1 MSQVFVRRCDRC
13 MGVAETLTEESS
25 ATETPTVPATV
36 TPVATTPTDG
46 ASQPAFSYTLRGKGT
61 TNVQDLC
68 AACLE
73 EIESLLAPGGRAATK
88 PRRGRPRGASVAT
101 ASSGNGRKRRG
112 RPPGSKNKKRGR
124 PPGSGKKRGRPRK
137 VIEASA

>member
-13 MGVAETLTEESS
+13 MGVAETLAEENTVAPTGTPSV
-25 ATETPTVPATV
+25 TPTG
-36 TPVATTPTDG
+36 TPSGDG
-46 ASQPAFSYTLRGKGT
+46 VSQPAFSYTLRGKGT

-68 AACLE
+68 GACLD
-73 EIESLLAPGGRAATK
+73 EIESLLAPGGKAAAK
-88 PRRGRPRGASVAT
+88 PRRGRPRGVAAS
-101 ASSGNGRKRRG
+101 ASASNGKRRG

-137 VIEASA
+137 IEAHA

>member
-13 MGVAETLTEESS
+13 MGVAETLADEPVPPT
-25 ATETPTVPATV
+25 AGTPTVAPTV
-36 TPVATTPTDG
+36 APTDG

-68 AACLE
+68 AACLD
-73 EIESLLAPGGRAATK
+73 EIESLLAPGGKAAAK
-88 PRRGRPRGASVAT
+88 PRRGRPRGVSAT
-101 ASSGNGRKRRG
+101 AASTNGKRRG

-137 VIEASA
+137 IEAHA